1 MISECKRIF
10 DMKIIIGFDV
20 KVVYSI
26 IAIGKKEYNINAKLA
41 IASKFWYTRI
51 SSLMKYSY
59 LANICKT
66 KYNERQNTKKFNKI
80 ISDIN
85 GIKPKAIE
93 TNITI
98 EFNKT
103 TYLLYFLGQSSDFC
117 S

>member
-26 IAIGKKEYNINAKLA
+26 IAIGKKEYQINAKLA

-59 LANICKT
+59 LANICIVSMCCLTVRSAVVTAAFGSLQK
-66 KYNERQNTKKFNKI
+66 RQ
-80 ISDIN
+80 
-85 GIKPKAIE
+85 P
-93 TNITI
+93 
-98 EFNKT
+98 
-103 TYLLYFLGQSSDFC
+103 
-117 S
+117 